1 MGNVVDNT
9 LHFGSLWPNNRY
21 LTHAAT
27 MPTNTEEWH
36 VYAVEWTKDYIA
48 WFVDGKETF
57 KITSDQWYTDG
68 SSAQSAPFDKPFY
81 ILLNLAVGGNYD
93 GGIQPGADF
102 TSRSMYVDYVRVYE
116 KIV

>member
-1 MGNVVDNT
+1 MFLKTGEIIMLIQFSVSNF
-9 LHFGSLWPNNRY
+9 LSF
-21 LTHAAT
+21 
-27 MPTNTEEWH
+27 
-36 VYAVEWTKDYIA
+36 
-48 WFVDGKETF
+48 DGKETF